1 MPMIPFA
8 RRKLDDP
15 RAAARLANSP
25 CICVLFTSLLGF
37 SVAWGAESAVVSH
50 EQAGARRAFGGIQ
63 PVLSP
68 DGRQIAMS
76 FQGAICRMPS
86 QGGALTR
93 LTREEGWDVEPAWS
107 PDGQRIAYINA
118 SNFSVG
124 QLRVTA
130 MDNGMAIKL

>member
-1 MPMIPFA
+1 MPMIAFA

-15 RAAARLANSP
+15 RAALRLADWP
-25 CICVLFTSLLGF
+25 CVCVLLMSLVAL
-37 SVAWGAESAVVSH
+37 SVAGCAESAAVSP
-50 EQAGARRAFGGIQ
+50 EQASARRAFSGIQ

-86 QGGALTR
+86 QGSTLTR

-118 SNFSVG
+118 PNF
-124 QLRVTA
+124 
-130 MDNGMAIKL
+130 